1 MTTTQPDITSGV
13 WVLKQWQQQ
22 VNAMLLQL
30 LWFTEPIVRL
40 SEKSTPG
47 HVHLET
53 QTTLIE
59 VVWSSFI
66 IGLRL

>member
-1 MTTTQPDITSGV
+1 MTTTQPDTTSNV
-13 WVLKQWQQQ
+13 WHLKQWQQ
-22 VNAMLLQL
+22 VDAVFLKKLI
-30 LWFTEPIVRL
+30 WFTKPFVRL
-40 SEKSTPG
+40 SENPTPG

-66 IGLRL
+66 IRPRL